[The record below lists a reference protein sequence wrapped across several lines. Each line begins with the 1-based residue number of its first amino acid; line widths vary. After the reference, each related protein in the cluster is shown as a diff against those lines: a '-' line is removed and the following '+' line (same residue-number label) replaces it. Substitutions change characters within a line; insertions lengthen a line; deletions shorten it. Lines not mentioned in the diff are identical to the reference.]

1 MKNTVAKIMMWAVFA
16 ATAGVQAHAKTHFRS
31 IVVESPSDLPEMAG
45 RTSEA
50 MYLLELSSGQAVLYL
65 EQDQGRTLAILDV
78 SNPGTIQPLGQVSI
92 AAPSLYD
99 FVETLK
105 DSAVLIHYRDDS
117 GFAII
122 HFKKFK
128 QPVLTEAPEF
138 QNLTHAE
145 AIGHDGLVL
154 AYAVAS
160 GAPVAVPQYKVF
172 DISNPSEPAA
182 LATIEGVRQR
192 LERTETGTLFLL
204 GNAGL
209 TVIRRP
215 AVEEEYK
222 NESTLIIGI
231 KPVSHAP
238 VFRNRAIS
246 GRSHA
251 VQRCPNGMMRAV
263 LSPRAEATSS

>member
-1 MKNTVAKIMMWAVFA
+1 MVLAVFA

-31 IVVESPSDLPEMAG
+31 IVVESPSDLPEMAR

-65 EQDQGRTLAILDV
+65 EPDQGRTLAILDV
-78 SNPGTIQPLGQVSI
+78 SNPGTIRPLGQVSI
-92 AAPSLYD
+92 AAPLYD

-105 DSAVLIHYRDDS
+105 DSAILIHYRDDR

-138 QNLTHAE
+138 QNLAHAE

-154 AYAVAS
+154 AYTVAS

-172 DISNPSEPAA
+172 RYFQSFRARS
-182 LATIEGVRQR
+182 
-192 LERTETGTLFLL
+192 TG
-204 GNAGL
+204 
-209 TVIRRP
+209 
-215 AVEEEYK
+215 
-222 NESTLIIGI
+222 
-231 KPVSHAP
+231 H
-238 VFRNRAIS
+238 
-246 GRSHA
+246 H
-251 VQRCPNGMMRAV
+251 
-263 LSPRAEATSS
+263 